1 MWRNVLLKSFTKGN
15 TTDSE
20 NGMRFQSAELCPRWQ
35 WPQVALAAGG
45 TGRRWQ
51 WPRMATAAGGNGRGW
66 QWPQVKMAAGGD
78 VVDREP
84 LLGNL

>member
-1 MWRNVLLKSFTKGN
+1 M
-15 TTDSE
+15 
-20 NGMRFQSAELCPRWQ
+20 
-35 WPQVALAAGG
+35 PQVAMAAGG

>member
-1 MWRNVLLKSFTKGN
+1 M
-15 TTDSE
+15 
-20 NGMRFQSAELCPRWQ
+20 
-35 WPQVALAAGG
+35 AAGG